1 MSTPFT
7 IECTADHYVVTWP
20 GFHNINGN
28 PTCYNFFKI
37 LFEVIKVHEAMVIV
51 NGQHLLTVSQELWY
65 MDGEKYSEWVMA
77 RHYIT
82 GAVFNEQK
90 QAILLQ
96 EELEKRYMWKLLKA

>member
-1 MSTPFT
+1 MSTPFV
-7 IECTADHYVVTWP
+7 IDYVGNLYTVTWS

-37 LFEVIKVHEAMVIV
+37 LFEQIKVDEATVIV
-51 NGQHLLTVSQELWY
+51 NGQHLLTVSLEVWY
-65 MDGEKYSEWVMA
+65 TDGERYSEWVMS
-77 RHYIT
+77 RHYIS
-82 GAVFNEQK
+82 GAVFREQK